1 MIKQPRRQCNL
12 PDEGE
17 ASGHARYRM
26 SSISREMD
34 GIKAKMKKEE
44 TEIEEAKV
52 EKKLPEYKMA
62 TARDKRYGNPHGSHE
77 LGGGIRKDRRADH
90 EAKRGLKKEDKYDR
104 YKRMI
109 RHKQDKYGKGGPVG
123 ADYDT
128 SKDPHYQKQK
138 AQKREKIQKIVNK
151 SKVDEAIAPSPQEIQ
166 VHKKISMLQQKLAQL
181 RKKTVNQAGK
191 GAAAATSQEA
201 TQESTAYKYVSS
213 INEKRDIPI
222 ILESINMSDDY
233 EGSFDNRRAMITTL
247 QFTAKIYL
255 FGAVAD
261 NPDAL
266 IKRVNVDYFT
276 DTNRVV
282 AKREQRYS
290 ATPRAVKDYNDDNTT
305 AINKPLAAEQTLVS
319 VNSASNFT
327 VDDYI
332 RLGEENMQIRS
343 ISGNQLTVYRGVD
356 GTTVS
361 DHADGS
367 VIDIISGS
375 RDATLPLTGD
385 DALIAS
391 GDDFGFNEMS
401 SFYEDFKE
409 YSPSQQKDV

>member
-1 MIKQPRRQCNL
+1 MLGQYFYHEILRKTVIGFGTLFNGIEIRHDADDGASVSRMKVPLAYGPMQKFLAKIEQQPTLKGRPAITL
-12 PDEGE
+12 P
-17 ASGHARYRM
+17 RM
-26 SSISREMD
+26 SFEMTTINYDSSRKASITQTFRSYNT
-34 GIKAKMKKEE
+34 GNLNNVKKVFMPVPYNIGF
-44 TEIEEAKV
+44 TLSIAT
-52 EKKLPEYKMA
+52 KLNDDMFQP
-62 TARDKRYGNPHGSHE
+62 
-77 LGGGIRKDRRADH
+77 
-90 EAKRGLKKEDKYDR
+90 GLN
-104 YKRMI
+104 I
-109 RHKQDKYGKGGPVG
+109 
-123 ADYDT
+123 T
-128 SKDPHYQKQK
+128 L
-138 AQKREKIQKIVNK
+138 N
-151 SKVDEAIAPSPQEIQ
+151 
-166 VHKKISMLQQKLAQL
+166 L
-181 RKKTVNQAGK
+181 
-191 GAAAATSQEA
+191 
-201 TQESTAYKYVSS
+201 VSS

-305 AINKPLAAEQTLVS
+305 AINKPLAAEQTIVS

-343 ISGNQLTVYRGVD
+343 ISGNELTVYRGVD
-356 GTTVS
+356 GTTAL
-361 DHADGS
+361 DHANGS

-401 SFYEDFKE
+401 SFYEDFRE

>member
-1 MIKQPRRQCNL
+1 MLGQYFYHEILRKTVIGFGTLFNGIEIRHQADDGADVSRMKVPLAYGPMQKFLAKIEQQPTIQGRPAITL
-12 PDEGE
+12 P
-17 ASGHARYRM
+17 RM
-26 SSISREMD
+26 SFEMTTLNYDPTRKASITQTFKSGNTD
-34 GIKAKMKKEE
+34 NVKKVFMPVPYNVGFMLSIA
-44 TEIEEAKV
+44 T
-52 EKKLPEYKMA
+52 KLN
-62 TARDKRYGNPHGSHE
+62 D
-77 LGGGIRKDRRADH
+77 D
-90 EAKRGLKKEDKYDR
+90 
-104 YKRMI
+104 
-109 RHKQDKYGKGGPVG
+109 
-123 ADYDT
+123 
-128 SKDPHYQKQK
+128 
-138 AQKREKIQKIVNK
+138 
-151 SKVDEAIAPSPQEIQ
+151 
-166 VHKKISMLQQKLAQL
+166 MLQITEQILPYFQPGL
-181 RKKTVNQAGK
+181 NITLNLI
-191 GAAAATSQEA
+191 
-201 TQESTAYKYVSS
+201 SS

-305 AINKPLAAEQTLVS
+305 AINKPLAAEQTIVS

-385 DALIAS
+385 DALLAS

-401 SFYEDFKE
+401 SFYEDFKD

>member
-1 MIKQPRRQCNL
+1 M
-12 PDEGE
+12 
-17 ASGHARYRM
+17 
-26 SSISREMD
+26 
-34 GIKAKMKKEE
+34 
-44 TEIEEAKV
+44 
-52 EKKLPEYKMA
+52 
-62 TARDKRYGNPHGSHE
+62 
-77 LGGGIRKDRRADH
+77 
-90 EAKRGLKKEDKYDR
+90 
-104 YKRMI
+104 
-109 RHKQDKYGKGGPVG
+109 
-123 ADYDT
+123 
-128 SKDPHYQKQK
+128 
-138 AQKREKIQKIVNK
+138 
-151 SKVDEAIAPSPQEIQ
+151 
-166 VHKKISMLQQKLAQL
+166 
-181 RKKTVNQAGK
+181 
-191 GAAAATSQEA
+191 
-201 TQESTAYKYVSS
+201 
-213 INEKRDIPI
+213 
-222 ILESINMSDDY
+222 
-233 EGSFDNRRAMITTL
+233 

-255 FGAVAD
+255 FGAVD

-305 AINKPLAAEQTLVS
+305 AINKPLVAEQTIVS

-343 ISGNQLTVYRGVD
+343 ISGNELTVYRGVD
-356 GTTVS
+356 GTTVL
-361 DHADGS
+361 DHASGS
-367 VIDIISGS
+367 VIDILSGS

>member
-1 MIKQPRRQCNL
+1 MLGQYFYHEILRKTVIGFGTLFNGIEIRHDADDGASVSRMKVPLAYGPMQKFLAKIEQQPTLKGRPAITL
-12 PDEGE
+12 P
-17 ASGHARYRM
+17 RM
-26 SSISREMD
+26 SFEMTTLNYDASRKASITQTFRSYNT
-34 GIKAKMKKEE
+34 GNLNNVKKVFMPVPYNVGF
-44 TEIEEAKV
+44 TLSIAT
-52 EKKLPEYKMA
+52 KLN
-62 TARDKRYGNPHGSHE
+62 D
-77 LGGGIRKDRRADH
+77 D
-90 EAKRGLKKEDKYDR
+90 
-104 YKRMI
+104 
-109 RHKQDKYGKGGPVG
+109 
-123 ADYDT
+123 
-128 SKDPHYQKQK
+128 
-138 AQKREKIQKIVNK
+138 
-151 SKVDEAIAPSPQEIQ
+151 
-166 VHKKISMLQQKLAQL
+166 MLQIMEQILPYFQPGL
-181 RKKTVNQAGK
+181 NITLNL
-191 GAAAATSQEA
+191 
-201 TQESTAYKYVSS
+201 VSS

-305 AINKPLAAEQTLVS
+305 AINKPLTAEKTRVD
-319 VNSASNFT
+319 VNSASNFS

-332 RLGEENMQIRS
+332 RIGEENMQIRVIDGDS
-343 ISGNQLTVYRGVD
+343 LVVYRGVD
-356 GTTVS
+356 GTTAV
-361 DHADGS
+361 DHAVGS

-401 SFYEDFKE
+401 SFFEDFKE

>member
-1 MIKQPRRQCNL
+1 MKVPLAYGPMQKFLAKIEQQPTLKGRPAITL
-12 PDEGE
+12 P
-17 ASGHARYRM
+17 RM
-26 SSISREMD
+26 SFEMTTLNYDASRKASITQTFRSYNT
-34 GIKAKMKKEE
+34 GTLNNVKKVFMPVPYNVGF
-44 TEIEEAKV
+44 TLSIAT
-52 EKKLPEYKMA
+52 KLN
-62 TARDKRYGNPHGSHE
+62 D
-77 LGGGIRKDRRADH
+77 D
-90 EAKRGLKKEDKYDR
+90 
-104 YKRMI
+104 
-109 RHKQDKYGKGGPVG
+109 
-123 ADYDT
+123 
-128 SKDPHYQKQK
+128 
-138 AQKREKIQKIVNK
+138 
-151 SKVDEAIAPSPQEIQ
+151 
-166 VHKKISMLQQKLAQL
+166 MLQIMEQILPYFQPGL
-181 RKKTVNQAGK
+181 NITLNL
-191 GAAAATSQEA
+191 
-201 TQESTAYKYVSS
+201 VSS

-290 ATPRAVKDYNDDNTT
+290 ATPRAIKDYNDDNTT
-305 AINKPLAAEQTLVS
+305 AINKPLTAEKTRVD
-319 VNSASNFT
+319 VNSASNFS

-332 RLGEENMQIRS
+332 RIGEENMQIRVIDGDS
-343 ISGNQLTVYRGVD
+343 LVVYRGVD
-356 GTTVS
+356 GTTAV
-361 DHADGS
+361 DHAVGS

-401 SFYEDFKE
+401 SFFEDFKE